1 MGHQLSGIIDMR
13 LSQECTHAVGLGN
26 HWPRLTN
33 HFFRVTM
40 IESLAVTKL
49 WMEVR
54 KENRRKYFEM
64 LDEKVTVESVLTK
77 TIEENY
83 TKGAFCS
90 ERMAR

>member
-1 MGHQLSGIIDMR
+1 MGHQLSGIIDMK
-13 LSQECTHAVGLGN
+13 LSQEFTHAVGLGN
-26 HWPRLTN
+26 HWPCLTN

-40 IESLAVTKL
+40 IETLAVTKL

-77 TIEENY
+77 TVEGNY